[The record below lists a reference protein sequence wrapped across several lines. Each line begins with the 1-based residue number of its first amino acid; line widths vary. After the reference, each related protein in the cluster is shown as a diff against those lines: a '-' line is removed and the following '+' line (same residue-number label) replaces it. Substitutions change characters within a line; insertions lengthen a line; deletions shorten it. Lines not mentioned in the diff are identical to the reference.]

1 MKHIWGHVCI
11 LHFLIEHLHYIYNI
25 IYESIIYI
33 CTTVQKFGINKI
45 FFFKEINSFI
55 QQECIKLIKTLS
67 IYNGTRLY
75 FKEMYFQLV
84 IKVK

>member
-1 MKHIWGHVCI
+1 MKV
-11 LHFLIEHLHYIYNI
+11 LFIYALLFKSL
-25 IYESIIYI
+25 ESIR
-33 CTTVQKFGINKI
+33 F